1 MCKCLTLPGRQ
12 QASILHDC
20 FICGH
25 IGVSVG
31 LCHTR
36 ESLQGQVLVGPVP
49 SYVHLCAQA
58 SLGSFKN
65 IYLLSSSLLGVGN
78 RTEKGSFGAVL
89 ELPVGETDVLP
100 DSGGSTGRGVRA
112 WMLETWGA
120 MGAQKICPVEPE
132 GCHRGLPGG
141 GNIWAEM

>member
-89 ELPVGETDVLP
+89 ELPVGDRRVARQWRKHRQRGQGLDAGDMGSYGSPEDLP
-100 DSGGSTGRGVRA
+100 S
-112 WMLETWGA
+112 
-120 MGAQKICPVEPE
+120 
-132 GCHRGLPGG
+132 
-141 GNIWAEM
+141 